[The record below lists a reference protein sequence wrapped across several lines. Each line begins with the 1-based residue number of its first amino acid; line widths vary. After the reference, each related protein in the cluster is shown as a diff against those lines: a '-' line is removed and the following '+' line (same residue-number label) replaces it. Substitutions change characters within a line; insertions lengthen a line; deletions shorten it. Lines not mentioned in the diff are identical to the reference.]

1 MLVSEIIIFLLRNVP
16 MVPEL
21 EKHASPKTTGLNQ
34 EAYVVISFLALPS
47 CVVYTN
53 TANPLLFTCSQATE
67 TAGFLLMPRGSS
79 QSVCVFAGNYTT
91 RRGSR

>member
-1 MLVSEIIIFLLRNVP
+1 

-21 EKHASPKTTGLNQ
+21 KKHAPPKTTGLNQ

-47 CVVYTN
+47 YVVYTN

-67 TAGFLLMPRGSS
+67 TTGFLVMPRGSS
-79 QSVCVFAGNYTT
+79 QSVCMFAGNYTT